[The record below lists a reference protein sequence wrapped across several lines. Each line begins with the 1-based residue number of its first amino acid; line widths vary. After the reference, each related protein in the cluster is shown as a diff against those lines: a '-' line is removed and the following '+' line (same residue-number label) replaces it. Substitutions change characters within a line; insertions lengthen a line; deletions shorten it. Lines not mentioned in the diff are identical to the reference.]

1 MKILLEM
8 QQQNTSPTL
17 TVAYSESSWWPSGH
31 YFTLKDQD
39 TGSTL
44 IASSD
49 FSRTPQK
56 IAVTLGQKLYIEHS
70 EYSGSIGHPDRVTGT
85 FVVENSTGVV
95 FTNIPSG
102 VVVDGATDN
111 LEFYITEAVALFTFR
126 YG

>member
-1 MKILLEM
+1 MKILLGM
-8 QQQNTSPTL
+8 QQQKTSPTL
-17 TVAYSESSWWPSGH
+17 TVAYSESNWWPTGH
-31 YFTLKDQD
+31 YFTLKDQE

-44 IASSD
+44 ITSTD

-70 EYSGSIGHPDRVTGT
+70 KYSGSIGHPDRVTGV

-102 VVVDGATDN
+102 GVVDGTAAN
-111 LEFYITEAVALFTFR
+111 LEFYITESNASFTF
-126 YG
+126 YYW